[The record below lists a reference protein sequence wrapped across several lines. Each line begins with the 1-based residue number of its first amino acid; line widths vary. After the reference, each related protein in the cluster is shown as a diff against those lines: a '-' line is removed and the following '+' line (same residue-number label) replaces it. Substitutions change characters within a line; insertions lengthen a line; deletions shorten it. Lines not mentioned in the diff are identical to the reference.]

1 MTRFSKQF
9 VPDLA
14 NCSLSTINAHEPKY
28 ELKRDKKAKNQK
40 KLFYVISIVWQYIEY
55 A

>member
-28 ELKRDKKAKNQK
+28 ELMRDKKTKNK
-40 KLFYVISIVWQYIEY
+40 KNYFR
-55 A
+55 

>member
-28 ELKRDKKAKNQK
+28 EQETRKQKIRKNY
-40 KLFYVISIVWQYIEY
+40 FT
-55 A
+55 